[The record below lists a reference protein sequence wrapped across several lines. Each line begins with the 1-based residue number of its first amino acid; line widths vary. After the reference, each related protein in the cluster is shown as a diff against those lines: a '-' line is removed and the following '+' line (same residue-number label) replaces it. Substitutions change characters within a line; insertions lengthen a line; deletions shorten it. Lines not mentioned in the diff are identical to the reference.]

1 MASNSLIAFVGGL
14 IVVVTIAF
22 IFPPSGGW
30 RKFPIKPTG
39 ILPQNYIAKP
49 WLSREPGRLA
59 APYRLSR
66 ARAAG
71 GFCVAWGKSRPD
83 EFFPPQSVG

>member
-66 ARAAG
+66 A
-71 GFCVAWGKSRPD
+71 
-83 EFFPPQSVG
+83 EPPGDSSCHRESVMLIGVSHRSL